1 MSKLH
6 LDKLK
11 PIIAKRIDSFLKN
24 IFENYREHIHSIYVV
39 GSSLTNDFQ
48 EKHSDIN
55 SIFVLE
61 QINLKFLELLAPM
74 GKKFRKQQIAAPL
87 IMTPEYIKSS
97 CDVFPIEFLNYKFI
111 HQTIYGEDL
120 FTDIQIKNSDL
131 RQQCEH
137 DIKADLIGL
146 RQGYLSTMGNNKK
159 LRTRLVRSLPKLM
172 PLFRGIIFLYNQ
184 EPKTDFIDVIEQ
196 LEATTKI
203 DCSVF
208 YRLLENRIQPD
219 ARMSSQNVFE
229 EYYHALEKLSQVVD
243 EITV

>member
-1 MSKLH
+1 MSKLY

-11 PIIAKRIDSFLKN
+11 PVVAKRIDGFLKN
-24 IFENYREHIHSIYVV
+24 IFENFGEHIHSIYVV
-39 GSSLTNDFQ
+39 GSALTNDFQ

-55 SIFVLE
+55 TIIVLK

-97 CDVFPIEFLNYKFI
+97 CDVFPIEFLNYKFM

-131 RQQCEH
+131 RQQCER

-146 RQGYLSTMGNNKK
+146 RQGYLSTMGNKKK
-159 LRTRLVRSLPKLM
+159 LRIRIVRSLPKLI

-184 EPKTDFIDVIEQ
+184 EPKTDFIDVLEQ
-196 LEATTKI
+196 LEAATPI

-208 YRLLENRIQPD
+208 FRILENRIQPD
-219 ARMSSQNVFE
+219 AKMSGQSVFE
-229 EYYHALEKLSQVVD
+229 EYYQALEKLSQVVD

>member
-1 MSKLH
+1 MSKLY

-11 PIIAKRIDSFLKN
+11 PVVAKSIDSFLKN
-24 IFENYREHIHSIYVV
+24 IFENFGEHIHSIYVV
-39 GSSLTNDFQ
+39 GSALTNDFQ
-48 EKHSDIN
+48 KKHSDIN
-55 SIFVLE
+55 SILVLK
-61 QINLKFLELLAPM
+61 QINLKYLAILAPM
-74 GKKFRKQQIAAPL
+74 GKKFRKQHIAAPL

-97 CDVFPIEFLNYKFI
+97 CDVFPIEFLNYKFM

-131 RQQCEH
+131 RQQCER

-146 RQGYLSTMGNNKK
+146 RQGYLSTMGNKK
-159 LRTRLVRSLPKLM
+159 ELRIRIVRSLPKLI

-184 EPKTDFIDVIEQ
+184 EPKTDFIDVLEQ
-196 LEATTKI
+196 LEAATPI

-208 YRLLENRIQPD
+208 FRILENRIQPD
-219 ARMSSQNVFE
+219 AKMSGQSVFE
-229 EYYHALEKLSQVVD
+229 EYYDALEKLSQVVD